1 MLTRNVTQGHSRIV
15 FELVLLVFFLF
26 GIIELLRELSFGL
39 FLFERD
45 FFLADS
51 YFMCQKYLY
60 RY

>member
-1 MLTRNVTQGHSRIV
+1 MLTQNVTQGHSRIV
-15 FELVLLVFFLF
+15 FGLVLLVFFLF

-51 YFMCQKYLY
+51 
-60 RY
+60 